1 MQSHCSQWQKLTD
14 NRSHSRMELL
24 LLGMS
29 VTLSLERKE
38 TKQKTN
44 MRIKKEN
51 V

>member
-14 NRSHSRMELL
+14 NSHSRMELL

-38 TKQKTN
+38 TKEKTN

-51 V
+51 I